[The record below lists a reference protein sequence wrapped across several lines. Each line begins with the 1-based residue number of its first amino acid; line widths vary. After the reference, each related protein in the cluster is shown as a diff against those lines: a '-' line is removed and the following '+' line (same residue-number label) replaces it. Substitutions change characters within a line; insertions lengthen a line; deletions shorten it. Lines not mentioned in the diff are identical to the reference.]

1 MENQHNSKYLTLLL
15 IGLAVFIQQSSVIA
29 GVNVSIADF
38 ITLLI
43 LVYLLFFR
51 QPFIKGKS
59 FFTVFHY
66 FVYISY
72 DYYALFTIF

>member
-43 LVYLLFFR
+43 LVYLLFFANH
-51 QPFIKGKS
+51 KGKS

-66 FVYISY
+66 FVYIPY
-72 DYYALFTIF
+72 DYYVVFTIF

>member
-43 LVYLLFFR
+43 LVYLLFS
-51 QPFIKGKS
+51 P
-59 FFTVFHY
+59 
-66 FVYISY
+66 
-72 DYYALFTIF
+72 TIY